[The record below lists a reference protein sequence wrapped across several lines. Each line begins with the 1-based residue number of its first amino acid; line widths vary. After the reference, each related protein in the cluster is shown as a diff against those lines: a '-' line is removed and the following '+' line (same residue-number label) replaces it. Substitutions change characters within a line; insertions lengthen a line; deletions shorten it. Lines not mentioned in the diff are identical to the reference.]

1 MSHTASRRSFLA
13 AAAMLSASIGLAA
26 CASDSGRDTG
36 ADQDTGTSPSWS
48 ATQDDSLDCLTM
60 QVAGG
65 NVVAMT
71 GDGWTPR
78 DGFVQLQLSGGS
90 IPGQSIEAVWRDG
103 AVLNVRLG
111 SGDEPSTLDL
121 MLTEYRLE
129 SSQAEVDAVES
140 VKVDYGNGDVQ
151 EIQRAYE

>member
-36 ADQDTGTSPSWS
+36 ADQDTGASPSWS

-111 SGDEPSTLDL
+111 SGDKPSTLDL